1 MYKEEI
7 LNSGVDRMVYVDPKK
22 VRQKLPDA
30 VVVREGSNVFTCAE
44 VTIEGP
50 SRVVYE
56 REENNKRQEARVWI
70 KTDSKLTLYYDL
82 SNA

>member
-1 MYKEEI
+1 MFKEEI

-30 VVVREGSNVFTCAE
+30 VVVREGSTVFTCAE
-44 VTIEGP
+44 VTIDGP

-70 KTDSKLTLYYDL
+70 KTDSKLILFT
-82 SNA
+82 SK